1 MNRLS
6 HYLTGDHNRCDDLFA
21 ETENTVADGDWA
33 KAPAAF
39 MAFRK
44 AMLRH
49 FALEDALLF
58 PLFEE
63 RTGMASGPTMVM
75 RSEHAQMTG
84 VLEAMSQALENRA
97 GNDYLGHAETLL
109 MLMRQHNI
117 KEEQILYPM
126 IDRVMSDEED
136 SLLSRMEHV
145 SA

>member
-21 ETENTVADGDWA
+21 ETENTVADGDWVNA
-33 KAPAAF
+33 TAAF

-44 AMLRH
+44 ALLRH
-49 FALEDALLF
+49 FAIEDELLF

-84 VLEAMSQALENRA
+84 VLAAMSQALENRA

-145 SA
+145 AT